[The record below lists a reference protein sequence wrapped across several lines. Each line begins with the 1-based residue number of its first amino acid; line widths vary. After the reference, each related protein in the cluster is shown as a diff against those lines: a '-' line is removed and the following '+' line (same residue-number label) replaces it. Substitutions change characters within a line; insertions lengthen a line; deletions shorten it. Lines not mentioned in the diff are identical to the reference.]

1 MSGFEN
7 FGRETSELER
17 EFERKGIVLGIDWH
31 DEVQVTALARESLD
45 HAAEEAAQAASLDC
59 HDRQLRA
66 KVELFGLANVM
77 LKAMEESAIQGFE
90 SHGGVAWK
98 AFARALFREMGYR
111 RQPPEQLA
119 ATGKPGKS

>member
-7 FGRETSELER
+7 FGRQTSELER
-17 EFERKGIVLGIDWH
+17 EFKRKGIVLGIDWN

-45 HAAEEAAQAASLDC
+45 HAAEEAVQAASLDC
-59 HDRQLRA
+59 HDRHLRA

-77 LKAMEESAIQGFE
+77 LRTMEESAIQGFE

-111 RQPPEQLA
+111 RKSTELA
-119 ATGKPGKS
+119 GTAGKS